1 MFSAKLLKEHLN
13 EAFES
18 HSHSIKKSSKRD
30 CWSCQSFSS
39 GFEFSIFGSILLFVR
54 GERAPPLSSWA
65 CMICIEC
72 GEPVPSVY
80 RLLSASKARL
90 TRCEQCGSYADKY
103 VEYEFVNLL
112 LDLLLL
118 SPQPYR
124 HLIFNQLAS
133 SPRGI
138 PVCAHLFSSFSFSIL
153 LSLISFLCLFPRIN
167 IGSYFYSSPYL
178 MLVCVSLFLSF
189 SLFLFLSL
197 SLSLN
202 SLLAFMFDSFVF
214 FVCFFVVFIRSI
226 ISRISRVGS
235 CGSSPVGKGADQG
248 CAECSGVLR
257 RVWLRDLAVGETASK
272 GHGISG
278 ETACGLLEAGGGID
292 RIQLWQMF
300 RDAHG
305 HLGLPEGVLCGAGC
319 LRVDQQRC
327 GDRGHVSIGL
337 SHGQYVRIV
346 WDPF

>member
-1 MFSAKLLKEHLN
+1 
-13 EAFES
+13 
-18 HSHSIKKSSKRD
+18 
-30 CWSCQSFSS
+30 
-39 GFEFSIFGSILLFVR
+39 
-54 GERAPPLSSWA
+54 
-65 CMICIEC
+65 MICIEC

-189 SLFLFLSL
+189 SLFLFLSFSLSLSL

-214 FVCFFVVFIRSI
+214 LFVFLLFLLDQLSA
-226 ISRISRVGS
+226 GS
-235 CGSSPVGKGADQG
+235 AGWDPVGAVQLGKGLIKAVLSAAAFYAG
-248 CAECSGVLR
+248 CGCGILLSERRLPKATASVEKPPVDCWRLAVALIASSFGRCFVMPMAIWDYPRAFSVALDAFVWTSNAVVIGAMCRSGSLMANMSVLFGILSRGVL
-257 RVWLRDLAVGETASK
+257 
-272 GHGISG
+272 
-278 ETACGLLEAGGGID
+278 LLILES
-292 RIQLWQMF
+292 WF
-300 RDAHG
+300 
-305 HLGLPEGVLCGAGC
+305 
-319 LRVDQQRC
+319 
-327 GDRGHVSIGL
+327 
-337 SHGQYVRIV
+337 
-346 WDPF
+346 